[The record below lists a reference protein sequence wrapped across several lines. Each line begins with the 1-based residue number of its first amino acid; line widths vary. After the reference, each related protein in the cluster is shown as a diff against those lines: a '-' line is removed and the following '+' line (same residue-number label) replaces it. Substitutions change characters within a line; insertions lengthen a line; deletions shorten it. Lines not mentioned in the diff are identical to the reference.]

1 MISLEQF
8 EAQWLEEIVSGDPST
23 THLGH
28 RFAEKILRDWHE
40 IDSSTTE
47 IILCDGAGDGGID
60 AAVFVAEDRNE
71 GIEGDTWILI
81 QSKYGTA
88 FTGPDTISSEA
99 QKLFATLEGKRE
111 KLSSLST
118 ELVSR
123 LRNFLSNRGSKDR
136 LEYVLATTKR
146 LTSEE
151 EEYLDNI
158 KTLGRAKFGDC
169 FDVDS
174 VSVETIYN
182 KVAEEDAFGVN
193 KLEVKLKTI
202 VASSGSILLVGA
214 TRLTDI
220 FQFMHNYR
228 SASGDL
234 DLLYEKNVRKFLG
247 NKRKVNKGIEAT
259 IESHPERFGLY
270 NNGITIV
277 AEAVEKVSTDEV
289 VLTNPFIVNGCQ
301 TTRSIWSVL
310 QRKLNSGGTAPSEKQ
325 KDWEARL
332 NTAVVIT
339 KIVVVGS
346 EGEELLTETTRFTN
360 SQNAVGEKDFI
371 ALEKDFRTWA
381 PQFNSKYGAFL
392 EIQRGAWE
400 ARKAYQRQHPL
411 AEPRYEEAA
420 YAFDLLKAYA
430 AGWLCEPG
438 TAYAKNPPFA
448 PGGSLFNKITDDSN
462 FGVKDLFAAF
472 LMQKLASEYNFGRGA
487 KTQTRGQTRYLFIMV
502 SVDLVKDFLLNNN
515 LDYSLTSIS
524 SAVAKLH
531 EAGHLKHF
539 GDAAI
544 QLIDDYLTNGNE
556 DCLFMEPEFQKMQ
569 DLNAFLKSEKLGKGD
584 EFSPRLRTQIAMT
597 KKIFRKSAPVDNMKA
612 AIACAD
618 PQ

>member
-8 EAQWLEEIVSGDPST
+8 EIQLLEEVVAGKPST

-40 IDSSTTE
+40 IDAATAE
-47 IILCDGAGDGGID
+47 VILCDGAGDGGID
-60 AAVFVAEDRNE
+60 AAVFVSEDVTE
-71 GIEGDTWILI
+71 GTEGDTWILI

-88 FTGPDTISSEA
+88 FSGADTISSEA

-118 ELVSR
+118 ELVTR

-146 LTSEE
+146 LTAEE
-151 EEYLDNI
+151 EEYLANI

-182 KVAEEDAFGVN
+182 KVAEEDAFGAN
-193 KLEVKLKTI
+193 KHQVRLKTI
-202 VASSGSILLVGA
+202 VASSGNILLVGA
-214 TRLTDI
+214 TRLTDM
-220 FQFMHNYR
+220 FQFMKDYKT
-228 SASGDL
+228 ASGDL

-259 IESHPERFGLY
+259 IDGHPERFGLY

-277 AEAVEKVSTDEV
+277 AEEVSKLSTDEV
-289 VLTNPFIVNGCQ
+289 LLTNPFIVNGCQ

-310 QRKLNSGGTAPSEKQ
+310 QRRLNSGGTAPSEKQ
-325 KDWEARL
+325 KEWEARL

-346 EGEELLTETTRFTN
+346 EGEELLTETTRYTN

-381 PQFNSKYGAFL
+381 PQFNSRFGVFL

-411 AEPRYEEAA
+411 AEPRYTEAA

-430 AGWLCEPG
+430 AGWLGEPG
-438 TAYAKNPPFA
+438 IAYAKNPPFA
-448 PGGSLFNKITDDSN
+448 PGGSLFNKITSDGS
-462 FGVKDLFAAF
+462 FGIDGLHSAF
-472 LMQKLASEYNFGRGA
+472 LMQKLANEYSFGRGA
-487 KTQTRGQTRYLFIMV
+487 KVQTRGQTRYLFIMV
-502 SVDLVKDFLLNNN
+502 AVDLVRDFLLNNH
-515 LDYSLTSIS
+515 LDYSHNSICL
-524 SAVAKLH
+524 AVAKLND
-531 EAGHLKHF
+531 AGHLAHF
-539 GDAAI
+539 GDAAV

-569 DLNAFLKSEKLGKGD
+569 DLNAFLKSERLGKGED
-584 EFSPRLRTQIAMT
+584 FSPHLRTQIAMT
-597 KKIFRKSAPVDNMKA
+597 KKIFRKSAPVEAMKA
-612 AIACAD
+612 AITSH
-618 PQ
+618 Q